1 MGEAMQPTRDVRAT
15 LPDLIDVLLNKGVY
29 LDLDL
34 IITVSDIPLI
44 GINLRATIAGME
56 TMLEYGMMKNW
67 DERTRAWVR
76 DSVSRQVP
84 LRDGEEVVAKMAG
97 GHYWRDPDGSFATWR
112 PGSIYLTT
120 HRLIAFRRDPQE
132 ILWQANLY
140 DIAGIEL
147 QTESSVGGEKRSRLH
162 VEKHDGGTALLSAAQ
177 PQRLQDLVRQARNGT
192 IEIESSA
199 GGPAGRSQAERDSKD
214 DPETLLFEGDVW
226 YQEQRAGSPIWR
238 GGTAKYDSEEGFT
251 WKAALDR
258 RPAVRLKAAEMTAVR
273 AENGHT
279 PVGNSSIL
287 ILESETSVFRLASDR
302 VEQWALL
309 LHGVSQQEQAGE
321 TGQALAGTGKPELH
335 GVSQQEQAGEAN
347 QEVGDDAESQ

>member
-15 LPDLIDVLLNKGVY
+15 LPDLVDVLLNKGVY

-34 IITVSDIPLI
+34 IITVADIPLI
-44 GINLRATIAGME
+44 GVNLKATIAGME

-84 LRDGEEVVAKMAG
+84 LREGEEVIAKMAG
-97 GHYWRDPDGSFATWR
+97 GHYWQDPDGSFNTWR

-120 HRLIAFRRDPQE
+120 HRIIAFRRDPQE
-132 ILWQANLY
+132 ILWQVNLY
-140 DIAGIEL
+140 DVAEVVL
-147 QTESSVGGEKRSRLH
+147 QSESSIGGEKRSRLL
-162 VEKHDGGTALLSAAQ
+162 VEKHDGGAALLSAAQ
-177 PQRLQDLVRQARNGT
+177 PQRLRDLVLKAQAGT
-192 IEIESSA
+192 VEIEASA
-199 GGPAGRSQAERDSKD
+199 GGPGGRSQAERGGKGE
-214 DPETLLFEGDVW
+214 DPDTLLFEGDVW
-226 YQEQRAGSPIWR
+226 FQEPRAGTPTWR

-258 RPAVRLKAAEMTAVR
+258 RPAIRLKAAELTAVR

-287 ILESETSVFRLASDR
+287 ILESETESYRLASDR
-302 VEQWALL
+302 VEQWAQL
-309 LHGVSQQEQAGE
+309 LHGVSQQE
-321 TGQALAGTGKPELH
+321 L
-335 GVSQQEQAGEAN
+335 
-347 QEVGDDAESQ
+347 EVDDDAESK